1 MILLPPNHNLNTM
14 PRAKTN
20 AEWKELV
27 PSGVAQNWS
36 SPNPAHNL
44 NLHGNN
50 SANLKHPSNLIDH
63 GFNHLDL
70 PTSIIPKA
78 HDVPHFQEPIFT
90 DCDDERQYLHIVAE
104 KLKMA
109 KLFILK
115 EVELGLNPNR
125 RMDKDS
131 TAVELTR
138 GPIVFT
144 NYTQELIRD
153 LVTLRIKLEELGEG
167 GDEKE
172 VQTAAAQ
179 YQWAWKEMRVTLLSL
194 LPGDGVQVKY
204 DRAEEMM
211 FEVLGKMFNE
221 VQEGEDGV

>member
-1 MILLPPNHNLNTM
+1 M

-44 NLHGNN
+44 NIYGNN
-50 SANLKHPSNLIDH
+50 SANLKHPSNLVDH
-63 GFNHLDL
+63 GFNHLNL
-70 PTSIIPKA
+70 STEFILKA
-78 HDVPHFQEPIFT
+78 HDVPQLQEPIFT
-90 DCDDERQYLHIVAE
+90 DCDDERQYMHIVAE

-115 EVELGLNPNR
+115 EVELGLDPNR
-125 RMDKDS
+125 RMDKDP
-131 TAVELTR
+131 TAFELTK
-138 GPIVFT
+138 GPIVFA

-153 LVTLRIKLEELGEG
+153 LVTLRIKLEELGED
-167 GDEKE
+167 GDEKK
-172 VQTAAAQ
+172 VQEAAAQ

-194 LPGDGVQVKY
+194 LPGDDEQVKY

-221 VQEGEDGV
+221 VQEGENEV